1 MSFYKW
7 TQGMRGKLLL
17 IGLVPM
23 VFLIC
28 LSLYSIKTTNGLR
41 EKLNQAYT
49 VRAQL
54 ISKVGKMDGD
64 VHAVG
69 RWLWGAYGLTGEVEK
84 RKLFIK
90 NTKEVLTNFDKTMEE
105 YLKLPRNEE
114 AMAEFKNIEANW
126 PKIKAGAQETILN
139 LEKNTTEA
147 NELAKKEMIN
157 SVLPY
162 LVPSTNSFNRLNILM
177 DQLLAREIASTE
189 QEVSFSRNLLIGISV
204 FSLIGTL
211 ALAAYFI
218 TSLVNIFSTIS
229 ISLSQSGDQ
238 VSSAAHQ
245 IAAASEELSQANAEQ
260 AASLQ
265 ETSSSIDEI
274 SSMISANSAN
284 AIESSNI
291 SKKSLASVERGK
303 VVVGH
308 MMKAIGDINTSNIG
322 IMDQINMTNKEI
334 ENIVTIINEIG
345 TKTKV
350 INDIVFQ
357 TKLLSFNAS
366 VEAARAGE
374 QGKGFAVVAEE
385 VGNLA
390 AMSGAAAL
398 EISSMLAGSIKT
410 VESIVRESK
419 EKIGKLVLVGKEKI
433 DTGTKIATECEE
445 VLSEIVASV
454 ASVSKIVSE
463 ISTASQEQAQGVHE
477 ITKAVA
483 QLDQVTQQN
492 TANSSESANAAGTL
506 SSQAEMLNSLVRQ
519 LVITVDG
526 GEASEAQHKAETNVR
541 QSSSPSMT
549 HAKFLARTTLKKAVN
564 VKPINAALPLNDDER
579 FEDV

>member
-1 MSFYKW
+1 
-7 TQGMRGKLLL
+7 
-17 IGLVPM
+17 
-23 VFLIC
+23 
-28 LSLYSIKTTNGLR
+28 
-41 EKLNQAYT
+41 
-49 VRAQL
+49 
-54 ISKVGKMDGD
+54 
-64 VHAVG
+64 
-69 RWLWGAYGLTGEVEK
+69 
-84 RKLFIK
+84 
-90 NTKEVLTNFDKTMEE
+90 
-105 YLKLPRNEE
+105 
-114 AMAEFKNIEANW
+114 
-126 PKIKAGAQETILN
+126 
-139 LEKNTTEA
+139 
-147 NELAKKEMIN
+147 
-157 SVLPY
+157 
-162 LVPSTNSFNRLNILM
+162 
-177 DQLLAREIASTE
+177 
-189 QEVSFSRNLLIGISV
+189 
-204 FSLIGTL
+204 
-211 ALAAYFI
+211 
-218 TSLVNIFSTIS
+218 
-229 ISLSQSGDQ
+229 
-238 VSSAAHQ
+238 
-245 IAAASEELSQANAEQ
+245 
-260 AASLQ
+260 
-265 ETSSSIDEI
+265 
-274 SSMISANSAN
+274 
-284 AIESSNI
+284 
-291 SKKSLASVERGK
+291 
-303 VVVGH
+303 

-398 EISSMLAGSIKT
+398 EISNMLDGSIKT

-433 DTGTKIATECEE
+433 DIGTKIARECEE

-506 SSQAEMLNSLVRQ
+506 SGQAEMLNSLVRQ

-526 GEASEAQHKAETNVR
+526 GQASESQHKAATNVR
-541 QSSSPSMT
+541 QSSSPSVT
-549 HAKFLARTTLKKAVN
+549 HAKSLARTTPKKTVN
-564 VKPINAALPLNDDER
+564 VKLINAALPLNNDGR

>member
-1 MSFYKW
+1 MSLYKW
-7 TQGMRGKLLL
+7 THGMRGKLLL
-17 IGLVPM
+17 LGVVPM

-28 LSLYSIKTTNGLR
+28 LSLYSIKTANGLQ

-54 ISKVGKMDGD
+54 ITKVGQMNGD
-64 VHAVG
+64 IHALG
-69 RWLWGAYGLTGEVEK
+69 RWLWGAYVLMGEAEK
-84 RKLFIK
+84 RQLFINNAK
-90 NTKEVLTNFDKTMEE
+90 KALTDFEKSMEA
-105 YLKLPRNEE
+105 YLKLPRSEK
-114 AMAEFKNIEANW
+114 AMAEFKNIESLW
-126 PKIKAGAQETILN
+126 PKIKAGSLEIITN
-139 LEKNTTEA
+139 LEKNNTEA
-147 NELAKKEMIN
+147 NEVAKKVMMN

-162 LVPSTNSFNRLNILM
+162 LVPATNSFNQLNNLM

-189 QEVSFSRNLLIGISV
+189 QEVSLSRNILIGISV
-204 FSLIGTL
+204 FSSIGTF
-211 ALAAYFI
+211 ALAAYLI
-218 TSLVNIFSTIS
+218 TNLVNIFSTIS

-245 IAAASEELSQANAEQ
+245 IAAASEELSQANTEQ

-291 SKKSLASVERGK
+291 SEKSLASAERGK
-303 VVVGH
+303 VVVEH

-398 EISSMLAGSIKT
+398 EISNMLDGSIKT

-526 GEASEAQHKAETNVR
+526 GEASEAQHKAATSVR

-549 HAKFLARTTLKKAVN
+549 HAKSLAKTTLKKTVN
-564 VKPINAALPLNDDER
+564 IKLINAALPLNDDIR
-579 FEDV
+579 FKDV